1 MHIFHSNWIPWFS
14 KSQICSQVSK
24 PTNSAEP
31 RASHPSPLDQSKEEL
46 DLYWKV
52 FFSEILI
59 SMFSPRRGT
68 CERLL
73 WLLASQ
79 MTQPFILHHLY
90 LFKCTHMYRAF
101 CSNFPRQFQ
110 SRFHLMLWVG
120 GQEATHD
127 GFKWRAHTVVTTTL
141 KHLKLWCS
149 SQCTSGDGL
158 LTVWYQI
165 KIT

>member
-73 WLLASQ
+73 WLLAEQ
-79 MTQPFILHHLY
+79 LTQPFILQHLY
-90 LFKCTHMYRAF
+90 LFKYTHIYVSAILQQ
-101 CSNFPRQFQ
+101 FPQTISVKISPDVVSGGAGGHAWWFQ
-110 SRFHLMLWVG
+110 VKSSHRVDDNSQTPEIMIQVANAHL
-120 GQEATHD
+120 
-127 GFKWRAHTVVTTTL
+127 VTAC
-141 KHLKLWCS
+141 W
-149 SQCTSGDGL
+149 QCG
-158 LTVWYQI
+158 I
-165 KIT
+165 K